1 MVQNLDYMLQKLK
14 GMGRSEAHHE
24 WHMVVDT
31 TCLMDPDSFKSL
43 KLLEGIKEVRLIIPQ
58 IVIRELD
65 FSKRKDKSSTTVLKW
80 IESCMLKHPSWIHV
94 QNSLENLPVGA
105 STPPASPLHFH
116 SASPPCAGAFSD
128 LMSPTNGDRV
138 LNCALLFSSTVFDGQ
153 VALLTNDTALK
164 IKAMAEGIVCEG
176 ATTFCDSLLSPYS
189 ERFLWAGSIAHGPHW
204 AEKALCHIGTPRSP
218 NRALTECNKRTFMF
232 AARGMASKK
241 YQVVENLKNHC
252 KQAQGL
258 KVILS

>member
-1 MVQNLDYMLQKLK
+1 MM
-14 GMGRSEAHHE
+14 
-24 WHMVVDT
+24 
-31 TCLMDPDSFKSL
+31 P
-43 KLLEGIKEVRLIIPQ
+43 
-58 IVIRELD
+58 VIRELD

-105 STPPASPLHFH
+105 STPPASPLHFY

-164 IKAMAEGIVCEG
+164 IKAMAEVSKRIYVEHFGSLPCLWCISCRNSIKEGSAKVCDQYT
-176 ATTFCDSLLSPYS
+176 A
-189 ERFLWAGSIAHGPHW
+189 
-204 AEKALCHIGTPRSP
+204 
-218 NRALTECNKRTFMF
+218 
-232 AARGMASKK
+232 
-241 YQVVENLKNHC
+241 
-252 KQAQGL
+252 
-258 KVILS
+258 